1 MNCNEVEKMLIE
13 GEALSREAREHLAS
27 CQSCRSLSRLMD
39 GVMQVKPSAALDKAV
54 LTQVKAEMRMRS
66 RRRPAWIHIAYAA
79 AASVLLFLSIW
90 IGHRQFWNDTPA
102 AGGEAVAVADEQETG
117 LDPLV
122 GIWMAADQDIDD
134 VEFVMDYSDIV
145 AATDAGDAANDM
157 QDDNDLSSKE
167 FSDLADGMFS
177 LELFMYQP
185 VLN

>member
-1 MNCNEVEKMLIE
+1 MRPV
-13 GEALSREAREHLAS
+13 
-27 CQSCRSLSRLMD
+27 
-39 GVMQVKPSAALDKAV
+39 PSASLDKAV
-54 LTQVKAEMRMRS
+54 LTQVKAEMRMRH
-66 RRRPAWIHIAYAA
+66 RRRPTWIHIVYAA
-79 AASVLLFLSIW
+79 AASVLLLLSIW

-102 AGGEAVAVADEQETG
+102 AGGDVVAAVDEQETG

-122 GIWMAADQDIDD
+122 GIWMAADQDIED
-134 VEFVMDYSDIV
+134 VEFVLDYSDIV

-177 LELFMYQP
+177 LELIMYQP